1 MSTLPPPTPGQP
13 ASGQPMMQ
21 PPVPAQPVAP
31 PMSEA
36 SRLIN
41 TFIAPSKTFTDLK
54 RKASWWAPWLV
65 VSVFSLIAAVVI
77 VQKVDM
83 ARLVQHR
90 MEQSKRAQQ
99 AMERLSPAQLEQAIR
114 IQAVA
119 QKIGFFAR
127 PVIALIFGLIA
138 AAIYMVIFNF
148 GFAAQVPFQRC
159 LAIVFYASLP
169 LIVKSVLVC
178 VALLFSADP
187 GGIDPD
193 INPVATNPGFFMD
206 PKSNKFL
213 WGLASGLDLI
223 GIWSVV
229 LTGLGFAI
237 CSAGGKLRPSTA
249 IITVLVVY
257 AVIIAAFAALGAAF

>member
-1 MSTLPPPTPGQP
+1 MMPT
-13 ASGQPMMQ
+13 
-21 PPVPAQPVAP
+21 PVPAQPAAP
-31 PMSEA
+31 PMSEG

-99 AMERLSPAQLEQAIR
+99 ALERLSPAQLEQAIR
-114 IQAVA
+114 VQAIA

-127 PVIALIFGLIA
+127 PVFVLIFGLIA
-138 AAIYMVIFNF
+138 AAVYMVIFNF

-169 LIVKSVLVC
+169 LIIKSVLTC

-206 PKSNKFL
+206 PQANKFL
-213 WGLASGLDLI
+213 WGLASGLDVI
-223 GIWSVV
+223 GIWSAI
-229 LTGLGFAI
+229 LTGLGFALG
-237 CSAGGKLRPSTA
+237 SESGKLRPSTA
-249 IITVLVVY
+249 IITTLVVY
-257 AVIIAAFAALGAAF
+257 AIIIVGFSALGAAF